1 MKKNLKKK
9 DGRNSLNT
17 QQEEDK
23 ISHRRIN
30 DGMTNL
36 KYLNNR
42 LNLQAGY
49 SYI

>member
-1 MKKNLKKK
+1 M
-9 DGRNSLNT
+9 ST

-23 ISHRRIN
+23 ISHRRIK

-42 LNLQAGY
+42 LNL
-49 SYI
+49 